1 MFSILPIILALAALI
16 RADCTYDCEPIYTI
30 QSNPFNVVLL
40 SEDISLNGTTL
51 SACHAGA
58 AVFTLCPTLSEEG
71 AQYPVVLT
79 HNTTDTAITN
89 TFGTQGILS
98 WTIPYDP
105 YPIDLSVLLQPQD
118 IVPLSIAQLAM
129 TYNGDGSLS
138 FDSNDILNFQN
149 PITWGTEK
157 PGMGEWTGYYRWWS
171 SPSSVPNTPIPSSST
186 GTIVDVSST
195 FTSTYSA
202 DFSSGLPGIVLSTF
216 TSGRQNATATSS
228 TTTQEVTAIV
238 GLSPSTESSNGTA
251 STTTTSARPS
261 PTNTQP
267 CNGYVEFC
275 QRRFSNISMV
285 VAHNSP
291 FVRPHNAASNQ
302 DYPVL
307 NQLNDGVR
315 GLQFETQKPNE
326 TSAIRL
332 CHTSCNLLDVGTLQS
347 YLATVKSWLDQNP
360 FEVIAIMMGNN
371 NGQDTRN
378 PATDYIAPFQASGI
392 MEYVWTP
399 PSASLNLTDW
409 PTLAEMII
417 RNKRVVV
424 MLDYG
429 ADQEQV
435 PWLLSE
441 FNYQWQTPFSPTD
454 PAFPC
459 TEQRPPNQP
468 EGVSRERMYVMNH
481 NLNIEVSLPGVSSIL
496 IPAYSLLDEINAVSG
511 NGSVGLNVQNCE
523 KMWNRPPN
531 WILVDY
537 YNYGN
542 FNGSV
547 FQVAATAN
555 NVTYNE
561 QSCCGTESTS
571 AARMLRSGELFM
583 ASLFVGAYLL
593 W

>member
-1 MFSILPIILALAALI
+1 M
-16 RADCTYDCEPIYTI
+16 
-30 QSNPFNVVLL
+30 
-40 SEDISLNGTTL
+40 
-51 SACHAGA
+51 
-58 AVFTLCPTLSEEG
+58 
-71 AQYPVVLT
+71 
-79 HNTTDTAITN
+79 
-89 TFGTQGILS
+89 
-98 WTIPYDP
+98 
-105 YPIDLSVLLQPQD
+105 
-118 IVPLSIAQLAM
+118 
-129 TYNGDGSLS
+129 
-138 FDSNDILNFQN
+138 
-149 PITWGTEK
+149 
-157 PGMGEWTGYYRWWS
+157 
-171 SPSSVPNTPIPSSST
+171 
-186 GTIVDVSST
+186 
-195 FTSTYSA
+195 
-202 DFSSGLPGIVLSTF
+202 
-216 TSGRQNATATSS
+216 
-228 TTTQEVTAIV
+228 
-238 GLSPSTESSNGTA
+238 
-251 STTTTSARPS
+251 
-261 PTNTQP
+261 
-267 CNGYVEFC
+267 
-275 QRRFSNISMV
+275 
-285 VAHNSP
+285 
-291 FVRPHNAASNQ
+291 
-302 DYPVL
+302 
-307 NQLNDGVR
+307 
-315 GLQFETQKPNE
+315 QFETQKPNE

-332 CHTSCNLLDVGTLQS
+332 CHTSCNLLDVGTLES
-347 YLATVKSWLDQNP
+347 YLATVKGWLDQNP

-378 PATDYIAPFQASGI
+378 PATDYIAPFQSSGI
-392 MEYVWTP
+392 MEYIWTP

-468 EGVSRERMYVMNH
+468 EEVSRERMYVMNH

-571 AARMLRSGELFM
+571 AAHILRSQGLSI

>member
-1 MFSILPIILALAALI
+1 M
-16 RADCTYDCEPIYTI
+16 
-30 QSNPFNVVLL
+30 
-40 SEDISLNGTTL
+40 
-51 SACHAGA
+51 
-58 AVFTLCPTLSEEG
+58 
-71 AQYPVVLT
+71 
-79 HNTTDTAITN
+79 DT
-89 TFGTQGILS
+89 
-98 WTIPYDP
+98 
-105 YPIDLSVLLQPQD
+105 
-118 IVPLSIAQLAM
+118 
-129 TYNGDGSLS
+129 
-138 FDSNDILNFQN
+138 
-149 PITWGTEK
+149 
-157 PGMGEWTGYYRWWS
+157 
-171 SPSSVPNTPIPSSST
+171 
-186 GTIVDVSST
+186 
-195 FTSTYSA
+195 
-202 DFSSGLPGIVLSTF
+202 
-216 TSGRQNATATSS
+216 
-228 TTTQEVTAIV
+228 
-238 GLSPSTESSNGTA
+238 
-251 STTTTSARPS
+251 
-261 PTNTQP
+261 
-267 CNGYVEFC
+267 
-275 QRRFSNISMV
+275 
-285 VAHNSP
+285 
-291 FVRPHNAASNQ
+291 
-302 DYPVL
+302 
-307 NQLNDGVR
+307 
-315 GLQFETQKPNE
+315 
-326 TSAIRL
+326 
-332 CHTSCNLLDVGTLQS
+332 LLDVGTLES
-347 YLATVKSWLDQNP
+347 YLATVKGWLDQNP

-378 PATDYIAPFQASGI
+378 PATDYIAPFQNSGI

-417 RNKRVVV
+417 RTKRVVV

-468 EGVSRERMYVMNH
+468 EEVSRERMYVMNH

-523 KMWNRPPN
+523 KMWTRPPN

-561 QSCCGTESTS
+561 QSCCGTEGTS
-571 AARMLRSGELFM
+571 AAHILRSQGLSI